1 MPTSVVN
8 MAAKSALPD
17 RPAALRN
24 AASYAPQIR
33 RNVGAAQR
41 LISLGLGGCL
51 TAYGLTGRKVD
62 PLALAAGGYLLYRG
76 ASGNCPVSQA
86 IASVARSSGE
96 PSTVIPAHKG
106 IKVEHAVT
114 INRPAAELYRFWRNL
129 SLLPRFMAHLKD
141 VSEIDGRKSHWV
153 TRGPLGISVEWD
165 AEIIVDTPNEVISW
179 RSLPGSDIDT
189 AGSVHFTPAPA
200 GRGTE
205 VRVSLKYD
213 PPAGQAGALV
223 ARLLGESPERQIDD
237 DLHRFKQLM
246 EAGEVPT
253 TEGQPRGRC

>member
-1 MPTSVVN
+1 MPTSVMNV
-8 MAAKSALPD
+8 AAKSALPE
-17 RPAALRN
+17 RPASLRR
-24 AASYAPQIR
+24 AASYVPAIR
-33 RNVGAAQR
+33 RNVGAAER

-76 ASGNCPVSQA
+76 VSGNCPVSQA
-86 IASVARSSGE
+86 VSSVAHGE
-96 PSTVIPAHKG
+96 RDLATVIPAHHG
-106 IKVEHAVT
+106 VKVEHAVT
-114 INRPAAELYRFWRNL
+114 INRSAAELYRFWRNL
-129 SLLPRFMAHLKD
+129 SLLPRFMAHLQE

-153 TRGPLGISVEWD
+153 VRGPLGISVEWD
-165 AEIIVDTPNEVISW
+165 AEIITDKPNEVIAW
-179 RSLPGSDIDT
+179 RSLSDSDIDT

-213 PPAGQAGALV
+213 PPAGKAGALV
-223 ARLLGESPERQIDD
+223 ARFIGESPGRQIEA

-246 EAGEVPT
+246 EASEVPT
-253 TEGQPRGRC
+253 TAGQPRGKC